1 MKETK
6 VPGNGALGLPS
17 RIRTGTPELKVT
29 QKTAL
34 LNTHGVPLCISRD
47 KNSQVWVSKVAGP
60 TATDF
65 VYLGRRL
72 HCGIKGEPNC
82 GPG

>member
-1 MKETK
+1 MKETE

-34 LNTHGVPLCISRD
+34 LNTHGVPLCISGD
-47 KNSQVWVSKVAGP
+47 KNSQTWVSKVIGP
-60 TATDF
+60 KATDF
-65 VYLGRRL
+65 AYLSRRL
-72 HCGIKGEPNC
+72 HCGINGEPS
-82 GPG
+82 